1 MAWIHPGDNMVN
13 DGSPY
18 KFGPQ
23 MFMNHD
29 VVLVSIQYRLGPFGF
44 LRYLYISF
52 YKLKKYINDHDE
64 IVSMENDDAP
74 GNLGLRDQALAL
86 EWIKKEGKNFCGNSE
101 KITVFG
107 SGSGGSSAMLQ
118 ILTPLNKG
126 KNLVQGAISQSG
138 NLIDQSGLMK
148 NNRRNI
154 TLEFAKSLGCKTNK
168 VLL

>member
-1 MAWIHPGDNMVN
+1 
-13 DGSPY
+13 
-18 KFGPQ
+18 
-23 MFMNHD
+23 
-29 VVLVSIQYRLGPFGF
+29 
-44 LRYLYISF
+44 
-52 YKLKKYINDHDE
+52 
-64 IVSMENDDAP
+64 MENDEAP

-138 NLIDQSGLMK
+138 NLIDQSGLTK
-148 NNRRNI
+148 INRRNI